1 VSSSPSAGRVGRT
14 ALVCGLCGFVATALL
29 HIPVRSMMR
38 SLSPFDV
45 DGTVA
50 SFCGQLLAAGIS
62 LFLTRTVRRN
72 WLLWVSHFATVP
84 LAAVAACLMGFGGLV
99 AADSLRQIG
108 FTFGRIELIPN
119 DDDHRRLR
127 HRSHSRDDSRSAQP
141 LLVLQGDA
149 WRSFVA
155 QLRHAERRVGRC
167 SSVAVIFGRLH
178 SMVP

>member
-1 VSSSPSAGRVGRT
+1 
-14 ALVCGLCGFVATALL
+14 
-29 HIPVRSMMR
+29 MMR

-119 DDDHRRLR
+119 DAIIVGYDIGPILGTTVVLR
-127 HRSHSRDDSRSAQP
+127 SLCWYYKATHGGLSLLNFDTPSGESVDAPASR
-141 LLVLQGDA
+141 
-149 WRSFVA
+149 
-155 QLRHAERRVGRC
+155 
-167 SSVAVIFGRLH
+167 
-178 SMVP
+178 